1 MREKTHILAN
11 LCWVSK
17 VIFQFDKKYIWV
29 IGFSGVITGIGAP
42 ILTIISQEIINSI
55 QKKEFIRNIFYL
67 ILIYIFL
74 NLFLEIINYAISYY
88 KSKFLLQ
95 FSLDFDEK
103 IMNKSSK
110 LKLKDFENSET
121 YDMLTRA
128 QYEGNGKLLTYFEV
142 SITIFSKVITMLS
155 YLFILF
161 AFSPGIAGI
170 ILVIPFFNF
179 LIQKKINLENF
190 IIIKERTNDSRKT
203 WYLQYIIT
211 HGEFYKEIKTYG
223 LSNYFIERYK
233 VLKERFNKKDLE
245 LSRKRILWLILATII
260 EGIVDGALFLYII
273 LCGYSGKILI
283 GNVLTYLKTIIQ
295 IKEQMINILNMVSEM
310 NKESLYIDELV
321 YFFKLDEEN
330 NTEKYQIKDIT
341 KIEIKHLY
349 YRYKKDLPYV
359 LEDINLYFQKGET
372 NVVVGQNGSGK
383 TTLIKLLMGFYED
396 YEGEI
401 LINDIELK
409 EIDKKSL
416 LSHIATLFQ
425 DFVKYETTFR
435 ENIAYG
441 NLKEM
446 DDCEKILEIAE
457 KFGIKQ
463 LIQNSKNTI
472 DCQLGSWFDNGKQ
485 ISIGQ
490 WQKVALSR
498 AFIKNADVY
507 ILDEPNAALDA
518 VAEYELSQLYQN
530 FLYEKISIII
540 AHKFNNFI
548 ENADKIVVL
557 DKGKV
562 VAFGQ
567 HEELIRNNSIYREM
581 YQIQLGK
588 KNL

>member
-1 MREKTHILAN
+1 M
-11 LCWVSK
+11 
-17 VIFQFDKKYIWV
+17 
-29 IGFSGVITGIGAP
+29 
-42 ILTIISQEIINSI
+42 
-55 QKKEFIRNIFYL
+55 
-67 ILIYIFL
+67 
-74 NLFLEIINYAISYY
+74 
-88 KSKFLLQ
+88 
-95 FSLDFDEK
+95 
-103 IMNKSSK
+103 
-110 LKLKDFENSET
+110 
-121 YDMLTRA
+121 
-128 QYEGNGKLLTYFEV
+128 
-142 SITIFSKVITMLS
+142 
-155 YLFILF
+155 
-161 AFSPGIAGI
+161 
-170 ILVIPFFNF
+170 
-179 LIQKKINLENF
+179 
-190 IIIKERTNDSRKT
+190 
-203 WYLQYIIT
+203 
-211 HGEFYKEIKTYG
+211 
-223 LSNYFIERYK
+223 
-233 VLKERFNKKDLE
+233 LKERFNKKDLE

-295 IKEQMINILNMVSEM
+295 IKEEMINILNMVSEM